1 MKQSNF
7 SILYAED
14 EDNIRQKYTRFLKVY
29 FKNVYEATNGQEALD
44 IYNTNKPDI
53 VLLDINMPIINGLQ
67 VAQRIRDNDKKTII
81 IMLTAYSDRDKLLIA
96 LDLYLYKYLIKPIQ
110 SLELE
115 EIVIEAI
122 EMLEKN
128 QNTENL
134 VFLENDFIWNSLE
147 KNLYKNKKIIKLTQ
161 KELQIV
167 NLFCL
172 NPNQTFS
179 NIDIMNYVWEDDV
192 QSDFNTSKLRT
203 IFSKLKTKLNY
214 NLFQSIYN
222 VGYKIKKQN
231 N

>member
-67 VAQRIRDNDKKTII
+67 VAKRIRDNDKKTII

-167 NLFCL
+167 DLFCL

>member
-167 NLFCL
+167 DLFCL